1 MQTQI
6 CKGCSLS
13 WISWVLGENSLWSH
27 GYMATRQLDQLTVHQ
42 PMSAFK
48 ESYLCY
54 ERIKSPL
61 GNQSVLKYFAKLNFL
76 CSNWPWDVRC
86 RKVAGKRHL
95 SNQYFILCSKYQWM
109 AAIKASVLLRVRK
122 YPSFKTFHLTFEVK
136 VSITHSFPS
145 FILSFGV
152 PVLSKFTW
160 REYLSWLTRASHAYL
175 LFHQKIVNIE
185 WTSFFSLEHSGCQL
199 MWNGQ
204 KNQPEAFQ
212 FALLTQAG

>member
-1 MQTQI
+1 M
-6 CKGCSLS
+6 K
-13 WISWVLGENSLWSH
+13 E
-27 GYMATRQLDQLTVHQ
+27 LTV
-42 PMSAFK
+42 
-48 ESYLCY
+48 LW
-54 ERIKSPL
+54 
-61 GNQSVLKYFAKLNFL
+61 GNQSALKYFAKLNFL

-109 AAIKASVLLRVRK
+109 VAIKASVLLSVRK
-122 YPSFKTFHLTFEVK
+122 YTSFKTFHLTFEVK
-136 VSITHSFPS
+136 VSITPSFPS

-160 REYLSWLTRASHAYL
+160 REYFSWLTRTSHAYL

-185 WTSFFSLEHSGCQL
+185 WALFFSLEHSGCQL

-204 KNQPEAFQ
+204 KANLKHSSSLC
-212 FALLTQAG
+212 LLKLVKEKKVHTQDLPSCGENRIQCSGRAASLAEPPQNYQET